1 MTKQQSKPENKNS
14 ENNNRNHDWIVER
27 MNRILEHKRMDEHCA
42 DVIVSMLDEWRKDF
56 KKREIKRIDDEIARL
71 NTLKQS
77 LSHERNFD

>member
-14 ENNNRNHDWIVER
+14 ENNRNHDWIVER

-42 DVIVSMLDEWRKDF
+42 DVIVSMLNEWRKDF

-71 NTLKQS
+71 TAMKEALA
-77 LSHERNFD
+77 